1 MSGTGNMMEV
11 AQVSFLASALTAGFT
26 PDSNVCPS
34 MEAKGG
40 LVSSVVVHILPNVGK
55 SESPKPLALGHA
67 AIYHICFRYRY
78 NHEPLQHTSKSS
90 RFKQVTT

>member
-1 MSGTGNMMEV
+1 MPCWPLLLTGEDV
-11 AQVSFLASALTAGFT
+11 RHGKHGAPGLTAGFT
-26 PDSNVCPS
+26 PDSNVCRS

-40 LVSSVVVHILPNVGK
+40 LASSVVAHILPSVGK

-78 NHEPLQHTSKSS
+78 
-90 RFKQVTT
+90 VI

>member
-1 MSGTGNMMEV
+1 
-11 AQVSFLASALTAGFT
+11 
-26 PDSNVCPS
+26 

-40 LVSSVVVHILPNVGK
+40 LASSVVAHILPNVGK

-78 NHEPLQHTSKSS
+78 
-90 RFKQVTT
+90 VI